1 MNGPSNTET
10 SAETNTEAPQ
20 PKITDAIRFDYLA
33 AFPEGYAKLSAWGHV
48 INNSG
53 LEQSLL
59 ELISMRSSTLNG
71 CAMCLDKHSKQAMK
85 AGETTERLFAIAAWR
100 DSPFFTPRERA
111 ALQWTDAITNIQVG
125 HAPLAAWHEML
136 IHFTEAEAA
145 QVTHAITNMNTWNRL
160 AIAFR
165 HREGEK

>member
-1 MNGPSNTET
+1 MNP
-10 SAETNTEAPQ
+10 EAPNSESPQ
-20 PKITDAIRFDYLA
+20 RRATGALRIDYLS
-33 AFPEGYAKLSAWGHV
+33 AFPDGYTTLADWGHA
-48 INNSG
+48 INTSG

-71 CAMCLDKHSKQAMK
+71 CAMCLDKHSKQAIK

-100 DSPFFTPRERA
+100 DAPYFTPRERA

-125 HAPLAAWHEML
+125 HAPEAAWNEML
-136 IHFTEAEAA
+136 IHFTEAEAV
-145 QVTHAITNMNTWNRL
+145 QITHAIANMNAWNRL

-165 HREGEK
+165 HRIGEK